1 MFRNTEEM
9 QTNQRSTEE
18 PDNMNIKVQQ
28 PPQSS
33 HETTRK
39 VKHSPLLEINNTRA
53 VVEKEIALGN

>member
-1 MFRNTEEM
+1 M